1 MPNDEEKDIEQQPE
15 QKEPAKD
22 EPTIVDV
29 LKALDTL
36 QKDVAELKA
45 KQADKESDEYE
56 EEKFGF

>member
-1 MPNDEEKDIEQQPE
+1 MPDEEKDIEQQQE

-22 EPTIVDV
+22 EPSIVDV

>member
-1 MPNDEEKDIEQQPE
+1 MPNEEEKDIEQQPE

-22 EPTIVDV
+22 EPSIVDV

-45 KQADKESDEYE
+45 KQQDKESDEYE

>member
-22 EPTIVDV
+22 EPSIVDV

>member
-1 MPNDEEKDIEQQPE
+1 MSNDEEKDIEQPQEP
-15 QKEPAKD
+15 KEPAKD
-22 EPTIVDV
+22 EPSIVDV

-45 KQADKESDEYE
+45 KQQDKESDEYE

>member
-22 EPTIVDV
+22 EPSIVDV

-45 KQADKESDEYE
+45 KQQDKESDEYE

>member
-1 MPNDEEKDIEQQPE
+1 MPDEEKDIEQ

-22 EPTIVDV
+22 EPTTVDV
-29 LKALDTL
+29 LKALDAL

>member
-1 MPNDEEKDIEQQPE
+1 MPDEEKDIEQQPE

-22 EPTIVDV
+22 EPSLVDV

>member
-1 MPNDEEKDIEQQPE
+1 MPNDEKDIEQQPE

-22 EPTIVDV
+22 EPSIVDV